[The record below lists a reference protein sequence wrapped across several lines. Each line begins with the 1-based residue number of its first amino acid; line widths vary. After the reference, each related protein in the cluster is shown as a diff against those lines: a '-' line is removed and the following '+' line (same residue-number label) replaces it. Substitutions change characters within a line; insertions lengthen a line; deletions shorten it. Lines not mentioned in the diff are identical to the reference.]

1 MTELVFVVIGL
12 SLAIV
17 TFILVCTMVD
27 KRN

>member
-1 MTELVFVVIGL
+1 MTETVLVVIGL